1 MNLEKKEP
9 YYQNYIVRGTM
20 DTKYYSEIEGQLI
33 VFYGKGYDTFYDY
46 RHFIWFVFFLLG
58 HALEPNPF
66 LKEVPFFPHLN
77 FFLHFYPIC
86 Q

>member
-46 RHFIWFVFFLLG
+46 RHFI
-58 HALEPNPF
+58 
-66 LKEVPFFPHLN
+66 
-77 FFLHFYPIC
+77 
-86 Q
+86 